1 MLQDNDSHWVPAPG
15 EEPELRTD
23 LTVADLLDR
32 AVAEHGEAEA
42 LVYAG
47 IDGEQ
52 PSRLTYDELAER
64 VFETAAALI
73 GSGLGPG
80 SKALIFSTNL
90 VQFPILQLACAYADI
105 VLVPVNPLYR
115 RHELEHV
122 LGLVKPEAAFVQPR
136 HRGDDLAAV
145 FEQAAAAVHRPGLS
159 VYLDGPP
166 NFETSDW
173 DEWLATCQVPS
184 PAAAVAARRAAVSG
198 ESLSQ
203 IQFTSGTTG
212 TPKGVQLP
220 NWILANQGVQL
231 AARAGL
237 TSADR
242 YVNPMPMFH
251 CGGCVVGT
259 LNVLAAAACQ
269 HLIVT
274 FDPQAICAAIEEE
287 EATALAGV
295 PTMLVAI
302 DEERRRG
309 DRRLDSLRIVVTGGS
324 PVPRALGEDWKARLG
339 IDLIITYG
347 QTEFGP
353 LSCVTSP
360 SDPTDLQLGTVGRPM
375 PHVELD
381 VVGPGTDNR
390 VPIGVEGE
398 LRYRG
403 YVMPGYYRD
412 PVGTEK
418 AISADGWLR
427 SGDLGRID
435 EQGYV
440 RVTGRAKE
448 MVIRGG
454 ENISPAAVEDAVR
467 TLPEVADVC
476 VIGLTDERMGEE
488 LCAVVRLEPDAT
500 LTVISMRE
508 ALLPLIARFMV
519 PRFLAVVDEFPLT
532 PSGKI
537 QRFKLAEELG
547 SDRARVE
554 DSLGSAAR

>member
-1 MLQDNDSHWVPAPG
+1 MLQGNESLWVPHPDSGPA
-15 EEPELRTD
+15 LD
-23 LTVADLLDR
+23 KNLTVADLLDR
-32 AVAEHGEAEA
+32 AVDAHGEAEA
-42 LVYAG
+42 LVCAG
-47 IDGEQ
+47 IDGE
-52 PSRLTYDELAER
+52 PTSRLTYDALSKR
-64 VFETAAALI
+64 VLETAAALI
-73 GSGLGPG
+73 GSGLSPG
-80 SKALIFSTNL
+80 SKAVIFSTNL

-122 LGLVKPEAAFVQPR
+122 LGLIEPEAAFVQPR
-136 HRGDDLAAV
+136 HRGDDLAGV
-145 FEQAAAAVHRPGLS
+145 FEQAAEAVHRPGLC
-159 VYLDGPP
+159 VHLDGSP
-166 NFETSDW
+166 NFETSVW
-173 DEWLATCQVPS
+173 DEWLVGSQPPS
-184 PAAAVAARRAAVSG
+184 PTEAVTVRRAGVSG
-198 ESLSQ
+198 DSLSQ

-212 TPKGVQLP
+212 RPKGVQLS
-220 NWILANQGVQL
+220 NWILANQGLQL

-237 TSADR
+237 TAADR

-274 FDPQAICAAIEEE
+274 FDPQAICTAIEEE
-287 EATALAGV
+287 RATALAGV

-309 DRRLDSLRIVVTGGS
+309 DRHLDSLRIVVTGGS
-324 PVPRALGEDWKARLG
+324 PVPKSLGEDWKARLG

-360 SDPTDLQLGTVGRPM
+360 SDPTDMQLGTVGKPM
-375 PHVELD
+375 PNVELD
-381 VVGPGTDNR
+381 VVEPGTDHR
-390 VPIGVEGE
+390 VPVGDEGE

-412 PVGTEK
+412 PIGTEK

-467 TLPEVADVC
+467 TLPQVADVC
-476 VIGLTDERMGEE
+476 VVGLSDEWMGEE
-488 LCAVVRLEPDAT
+488 LCAVVRLEPGTA
-500 LTVISMRE
+500 LTVASMRDT
-508 ALLPLIARFMV
+508 LLPRITRFMV
-519 PRFLAVVDEFPLT
+519 PRFLAIVEEFPLT

-537 QRFKLAEELG
+537 QRFKLAEQME
-547 SDRARVE
+547 SARGQIE
-554 DSLGSAAR
+554 DSFRGATG